1 MLFRYTGHKNESY
14 KIDSCVTSSD
24 TYILTGSEDGK
35 VYMYD
40 LVEVTSILHSF
51 LMKKNNYNL
60 LNGMVY
66 SF

>member
-40 LVEVTSILHSF
+40 LVEVTSIL
-51 LMKKNNYNL
+51 Y
-60 LNGMVY
+60 
-66 SF
+66 